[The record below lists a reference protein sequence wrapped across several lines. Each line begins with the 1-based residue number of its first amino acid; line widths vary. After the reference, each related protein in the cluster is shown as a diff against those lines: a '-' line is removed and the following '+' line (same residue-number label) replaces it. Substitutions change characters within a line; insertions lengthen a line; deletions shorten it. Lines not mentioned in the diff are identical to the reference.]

1 MTERCDR
8 CGLANVHQINL
19 EMTFEPT
26 MAEPVYALG
35 KASVCFDCGFTAFSL
50 TEEPFQ
56 KLRESV
62 SAKGTISASAAEL
75 KDIKVA

>member
-1 MTERCDR
+1 
-8 CGLANVHQINL
+8 
-19 EMTFEPT
+19 MTFEPT

-62 SAKGTISASAAEL
+62 SAGTISASAAEL